1 MNESVIKDI
10 AKKFIN
16 QLVNRMKDNDVEL
29 SFSDKAIDK
38 ISKEGFDSNFGARPM
53 KRHIQREVE
62 SKLARFVI
70 ANPDCKK
77 ILVDVDNDDYVIR
90 DVA

>member
-1 MNESVIKDI
+1 
-10 AKKFIN
+10 
-16 QLVNRMKDNDVEL
+16 
-29 SFSDKAIDK
+29 
-38 ISKEGFDSNFGARPM
+38 M

-77 ILVDVDNDDYVIR
+77 ILVDVENDDYVIR